1 MNRIRILLKLAAL
14 LTFLCHGRSLS
25 QEVTKVGTTG
35 GKFLSIPVGARAAG
49 MGGAFVAMADDASAM
64 YWNPAGIGRLSQSEA
79 IFTHSSWVA
88 DLDFN
93 YGGVV
98 VPVSGF
104 GTLGLSFTSLSMA
117 DMERTTEEQP
127 EGTGEFFSAGS
138 FAVGLS
144 YARNLTE
151 WFSIGGTA
159 KYINEHIWNSN
170 ATGFAIDVGTLFT
183 TPFTGVKFGAGIS
196 NFGSKLQIRGDDLL
210 VLKDIS
216 PNHGNNANVNASL
229 GTDPFDLPLVLRI
242 GVAYEPIV
250 SDDRHLTFV
259 VDAVHPNDNSE
270 SISVGTE
277 FSGVGNIVSIR
288 GGYMALGQR
297 DSEERYTIGGG
308 VKFNADNNLAFRFD
322 YAFQAFNRLENV
334 HKFAVGIL
342 F

>member
-1 MNRIRILLKLAAL
+1 VNRIRILLKLAAL